1 MYLHTYMLLEGEKIQ
16 LEVHPDSIIT
26 EDFQLANGTIVH
38 AVIGDEEQDKLL
50 SLQKIIK
57 EDTIKQFPLEMKT
70 NQ

>member
-1 MYLHTYMLLEGEKIQ
+1 MLLEGEKIQ

>member
-1 MYLHTYMLLEGEKIQ
+1 MNLHTYMLLEGEKIQ

-57 EDTIKQFPLEMKT
+57 EDTIK
-70 NQ
+70 